1 MIDRAKIADPTTHY
15 GSAHAATFRDHL
27 IRIAKPGMPYPD

>member
-1 MIDRAKIADPTTHY
+1 MPEVKMAN
-15 GSAHAATFRDHL
+15 GQATFRDHL